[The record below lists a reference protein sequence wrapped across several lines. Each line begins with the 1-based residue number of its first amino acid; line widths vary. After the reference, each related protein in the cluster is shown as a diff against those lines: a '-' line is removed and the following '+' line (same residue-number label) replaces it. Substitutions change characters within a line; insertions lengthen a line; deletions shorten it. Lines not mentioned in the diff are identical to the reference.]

1 MGKEKTMKP
10 LVAFLF
16 ALALGAGFTTPT
28 FANDPTKAKTKIDC
42 QRAGGMWDV
51 ETNACLR
58 GLASASR

>member
-28 FANDPTKAKTKIDC
+28 FADDPTKAKTKLDC

-51 ETNACLR
+51 KTNSCLR
-58 GLASASR
+58 GLVCDSR

>member
-1 MGKEKTMKP
+1 MKP

-16 ALALGAGFTTPT
+16 ALALGAGLSTPT

-51 ETNACLR
+51 ETN
-58 GLASASR
+58 SAYAA